1 MEEGI
6 CKDSTER
13 RGGSGDM
20 RSGCKVSNW
29 KKNHEKK
36 NPSHCFKKVCFKFCV
51 GLESPLSSAHE
62 TWLLERDFT
71 PPAAR

>member
-36 NPSHCFKKVCFKFCV
+36 KTPHTVLRRSALSFVLDWSHRY
-51 GLESPLSSAHE
+51 PLPTRHGC
-62 TWLLERDFT
+62 
-71 PPAAR
+71 